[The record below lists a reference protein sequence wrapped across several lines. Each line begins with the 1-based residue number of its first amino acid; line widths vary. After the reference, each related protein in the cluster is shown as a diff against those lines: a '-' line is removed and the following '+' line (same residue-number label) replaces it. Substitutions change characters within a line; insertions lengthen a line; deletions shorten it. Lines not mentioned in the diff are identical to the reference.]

1 MAAAHVCS
9 QCQTGW
15 CAECAQTHGTAVICP
30 NCDALCRTVAEQ
42 LEREERERRRARP
55 LRSELGE
62 VFAYPL
68 SDPLAYLMLSVF
80 VGVFSLVSAMA
91 LAGGG
96 FGRLVSQ
103 GLVYA
108 YAFSAINR
116 VSTGKKQSFMPEISD
131 MADLVGPVRHGVA
144 AMLVSS
150 GPLLLLLFL
159 FPAVALWSDG
169 GASKDTLAA
178 VQVAPSPKPLPSAY
192 GQFPAAASDR
202 ASAPESTGGTSGAG
216 DEESESGEDP
226 QQATTPA
233 SEAGARRWD
242 DTAPSRSL
250 APALGIAVAVGLSL
264 LWKIA
269 YSPVAL
275 IAAAISHSFLATL
288 NPLVGVGAI
297 RRMGS
302 VYWEAMVAYTILS
315 VAETVLSTV
324 FGMIPVAGHILRA
337 FVQCYAYLA
346 IGCLLGLA
354 VFKKAPELG
363 LD

>member
-1 MAAAHVCS
+1 VARPRARAAWRQCANHPRVAAACVCS
-9 QCQTGW
+9 QCERGW
-15 CAECAQTHGTAVICP
+15 CPECVQKQGTATICP
-30 NCDALCRTVAEQ
+30 SCDALCRSVAEQ
-42 LEREERERRRARP
+42 AESEERARRRARP

-62 VFAYPL
+62 VFAYPF
-68 SDPLAYLMLSVF
+68 SDPLSYVILSVV

-91 LAGGG
+91 LTSGG
-96 FGRLVSQ
+96 FGYLVSQ
-103 GLVYA
+103 GLVFA

-116 VSTGKKQSFMPEISD
+116 VSAGQKQSFMPEISD
-131 MADLVGPVRHGVA
+131 MTDLVGPVRHGFA

-159 FPAVALWSDG
+159 FPAAAFWS
-169 GASKDTLAA
+169 SR
-178 VQVAPSPKPLPSAY
+178 SADRP
-192 GQFPAAASDR
+192 PAAATDL
-202 ASAPESTGGTSGAG
+202 ASVPIGAASPDPAALGGEHAFAPRSEGDAGGE
-216 DEESESGEDP
+216 DSGE
-226 QQATTPA
+226 
-233 SEAGARRWD
+233 S
-242 DTAPSRSL
+242 PS
-250 APALGIAVAVGLSL
+250 ALGPTMAILAALGLAL

-288 NPLVGVGAI
+288 NPIVGVSAI

-315 VAETVLSTV
+315 VAETILSML
-324 FGMIPVAGHILRA
+324 FGMIPIAGHILRA

-354 VFKKAPELG
+354 VFKRAPELG

>member
-1 MAAAHVCS
+1 MVPRSRVAWRQCANHPRVAAASVCS
-9 QCQTGW
+9 QCQKGW
-15 CAECAQTHGTAVICP
+15 CPECAQKQGTAIICP
-30 NCDALCRTVAEQ
+30 SCDALCRSVAEQ
-42 LEREERERRRARP
+42 AESEELVRRRARP

-62 VFAYPL
+62 VFAYPF
-68 SDPLAYLMLSVF
+68 SDPLSYVILSIF
-80 VGVFSLVSAMA
+80 VGVFSLLSAMA

-96 FGRLVSQ
+96 LGRLISQ
-103 GLVYA
+103 GLVFA

-131 MADLVGPVRHGVA
+131 LTDLFGPVRHGFA

-159 FPAVALWSDG
+159 FPAAAAWSSRSAERPHAAATELASVPT
-169 GASKDTLAA
+169 GA
-178 VQVAPSPKPLPSAY
+178 VSPE
-192 GQFPAAASDR
+192 PAALGGEHAFAPRSEADTSGGDGE
-202 ASAPESTGGTSGAG
+202 SAP
-216 DEESESGEDP
+216 
-226 QQATTPA
+226 
-233 SEAGARRWD
+233 
-242 DTAPSRSL
+242 SL
-250 APALGIAVAVGLSL
+250 APTLGILAVLGLAL

-275 IAAAISHSFLATL
+275 IAAAISHSFLSTL
-288 NPLVGVGAI
+288 NPVVGVAAI

-302 VYWEAMVAYTILS
+302 VYWEAMIAYTILS
-315 VAETVLSTV
+315 VAETVLSLA
-324 FGMIPVAGHILRA
+324 FGMIPIAGHILRA